1 MPRVKPLT
9 ENERRNERLQFQ
21 LAGLMKTKKIS
32 GAGLAKKLGI
42 STQTFY
48 RHRDH
53 PENMTLREIR
63 ILREIFPKIT
73 IE

>member
-9 ENERRNERLQFQ
+9 ENERRDERFQ
-21 LAGLMKTKKIS
+21 DQLSGQMKVKKIS
-32 GAGLAKKLGI
+32 CSRLARLLGV
-42 STQTFY
+42 SVKTLQ

-63 ILREIFPKIT
+63 ILREIFPEIT